1 MNINKQ
7 IQLHMKNL
15 VKLVAFVLLL
25 TTTSINAQVTTSTV
39 SPYEDGLQMS
49 IRAGYDILPMYKNN
63 TPYIDYKGGME
74 FGTSIDY
81 YWGWIGA
88 GFDFDYI
95 KNKPVSTYPTSDLF
109 YAGTSIT
116 SFDLDEQP
124 ITRMFYG
131 IGPDFRYLNGKFQA
145 ELNTRVGMGK
155 IKGGRTFLQETTTGS
170 PGLGLNF
177 HAGYDAHVLSAK
189 SQLRFTYFFN
199 DNFGA
204 HFGAYYINHFSVPE
218 LEEFGGI
225 SAGYN
230 SFTEVDD
237 VDIHFTQ
244 IDEGDAFHRKPCEN
258 NISSIGVFA
267 GITYRPKAKEKK
279 ECEVCCESYALAVT
293 AKDKFTGELLPN
305 TDVAIKNLKGEVVQT
320 GTTNSFGVVVF
331 DPIEPDT
338 YSINGLLYE
347 VALDENTTSKKEFE
361 KNETLQKEI
370 LYSDTNFILKGNS
383 VICNTSTPLK
393 GVSVVLQ
400 NKEKGIQ
407 KNTKTDNTGIFI
419 FHVKQRTSYS
429 IYGKKDSY
437 FSQTETITTEDYDRN
452 TTLFIQL
459 EICMEKADCNKA
471 ITLNNIHYD
480 VDKFFIR
487 ESAKPELNRLVQF
500 MNDNP
505 TISIEVSS
513 HTDSRGSNEYNE
525 TLSSNRANAA
535 VDYVVS
541 QGIDRS
547 RITGVGY
554 GETMLLND
562 CADGVQCSKEQHQI
576 NRRTEM
582 KVVCP

>member
-1 MNINKQ
+1 MNNKQ
-7 IQLHMKNL
+7 KQSLMNNLMKL
-15 VKLVAFVLLL
+15 LAFVLILSS
-25 TTTSINAQVTTSTV
+25 TAITAQITTSTV
-39 SPYEDGLQMS
+39 SPYENGLQMS
-49 IRAGYDILPMYKNN
+49 LRAGYDILPMYKNN

-74 FGTSIDY
+74 FGVSTDY
-81 YWGWIGA
+81 YWGWFGA
-88 GFDFDYI
+88 GIDFDYI
-95 KNKPVSTYPTSDLF
+95 KNRPVSTYPTTNLYYGSTLL
-109 YAGTSIT
+109 T
-116 SFDLDEQP
+116 SFDLDEQA

-131 IGPDFRYLNGKFQA
+131 IGPDFRYVSGKFQA
-145 ELNTRVGMGK
+145 ELNTRVGMGI

-177 HAGYDAHVLSAK
+177 HAGYDAHILSAK

-204 HFGAYYINHFSVPE
+204 HLGAYYINHFSVPE
-218 LEEFGGI
+218 LAEFGGT
-225 SAGYN
+225 SAGYR

-237 VDIHFTQ
+237 VDLHFTK
-244 IDEGDAFHRKPCEN
+244 IDQGDGYSRKPCEN
-258 NISSIGVFA
+258 NISSIGIFA
-267 GITYRPKAKEKK
+267 GITFRLKAKEKK
-279 ECEVCCESYALAVT
+279 ECEVCCNAYALAVT

-331 DPIEPDT
+331 DPIDPDT
-338 YSINGLLYE
+338 YSINGLLYN
-347 VALDENTTSKKEFE
+347 VALDENTTSKKEFV

-370 LYSDTNFILKGNS
+370 LYSDSNFILKGNA

-407 KNTKTDNTGIFI
+407 KNTNTNSEGSFI
-419 FHVKQRTSYS
+419 FHVKQRASYS

-459 EICMEKADCNKA
+459 EICMEKADCGTA
-471 ITLNNIHYD
+471 IRLNNIHYD
-480 VDKFFIR
+480 LDKYFIR

-500 MNDNP
+500 MMDNP
-505 TISIEVSS
+505 SVHVEVSS
-513 HTDSRGSNEYNE
+513 HTDSRGSDAYNN
-525 TLSSNRANAA
+525 TLSQNRANAA

-547 RITGVGY
+547 RISGVGY
-554 GETMLLND
+554 GETRLLN
-562 CADGVQCSKEQHQI
+562 GCSDDVPCTKEQHQE